1 MQGAESQFVP
11 NILVSVLKQVLVSL
25 AIACSGS
32 TWAGSGVGLAKTVH
46 GFKAGSYIKSEATL
60 ASLGAK
66 NLRYASSAD
75 NVAGVLELANK
86 EGRIDTIQMMQLS
99 GPYSRMANG
108 DALLLRCFQYLRCK
122 PELFLEKCLQ
132 NSKCDANV
140 FLEVSRTSELH
151 AEVISRNPVLGK
163 TQVNHAVGAINENL
177 MFRFYTSSAWKSIEG
192 QVGRTGFDGLFVK
205 MDDSGTVREL
215 LVVESKYNRSLLKPT
230 NHGMQMSDE
239 WVRKKIADLRQKSP
253 ENATYQQIEEFI
265 NRGAY
270 RARLWHLKFEGGKA
284 KIELNSLH
292 DKDGSIH
299 LDNIIDVAERTPRVI
314 DLANPKG
321 PFEKQFVSWY
331 RDELDRVG
339 KTK

>member
-1 MQGAESQFVP
+1 MP
-11 NILVSVLKQVLVSL
+11 NILVSVLKQVFISL

-32 TWAGSGVGLAKTVH
+32 AWAGSGVGLAKIVH
-46 GFKAGSYIKSEATL
+46 GFKAGNYIKSEATL

-75 NVAGVLELANK
+75 NVAGILELAQK

-99 GPYSRMANG
+99 GPYSRMTNG
-108 DALLLRCFQYLRCK
+108 DALLLRCFQYSRCK
-122 PELFLEKCLQ
+122 PEIFLERCLQ
-132 NSKCDANV
+132 NSKCDSNV
-140 FLEVSRTSELH
+140 FLEVLRMSELH
-151 AEVISRNPVLGK
+151 AEVIIRNPSLGK

-177 MFRFYTSSAWKSIEG
+177 MFRFYTSSAWRSIDG

-239 WVRKKIADLRQKSP
+239 WVRKKIADLRQKNP
-253 ENATYQQIEEFI
+253 EHATYHQIEELI
-265 NRGAY
+265 DRGVY
-270 RARLWHLKFEGGKA
+270 RARLWHLKVEDGKA
-284 KIELNSLH
+284 KIELKALH

-299 LDNIIDVAERTPRVI
+299 LDDINEAAERPPRVI
-314 DLANPKG
+314 DLGNPRG
-321 PFEKQFVSWY
+321 AFEKQFVSWY
-331 RDELDRVG
+331 RDEINRVG